1 MERNNIAIMI
11 KIASIMFEKIA
22 NPALAEYDLTF
33 SQFKIL
39 KYLMVYKPDEP
50 TRQIDLEE
58 FFLMSNPTVTGILN
72 NLEKKGLIERRPNP
86 EDKRSKLIV
95 PTEKALGFTR
105 EFYDLSDKFDKELI
119 AKLTDE
125 EREEMRRLLVKII
138 Y

>member
-1 MERNNIAIMI
+1 MERKNIAVMI

-22 NPALAEYDLTF
+22 NPVLAEYDLTF

-39 KYLMVYKPDEP
+39 KYLIALKPDKP
-50 TRQIDLEE
+50 IRQKDLED
-58 FFLMSNPTVTGILN
+58 FFLMSNATVTGILN
-72 NLEKKGLIERRPNP
+72 NLEKKGLIERRLNP

-105 EFYDLSDKFDKELI
+105 EFYDLNNKFNEELV
-119 AKLTDE
+119 AKLTNE
-125 EREEMRRLLVKII
+125 EREEMCRLLAKII